1 VLWTSS
7 AELNFACLHA
17 QYIHYSFT
25 QGHIYYTT
33 ADVAIAGA
41 ADHYLVN
48 GCDDFGLQLNRGEWT
63 RLRILHNSHS
73 KNAVVRFVDS
83 KLKSAKCELN
93 LLALDGI
100 YLAE

>member
-1 VLWTSS
+1 L
-7 AELNFACLHA
+7 CLYT
-17 QYIHYSFT
+17 QYTHYFCS

-48 GCDDFGLQLNRGEWT
+48 GCDDFGLQLNSGEWT

-73 KNAVVRFVDS
+73 QNAVVRFVDS
-83 KLKSAKCELN
+83 KLKPAKCELN